1 MKEIRLSRRTF
12 TGLATMAA
20 ATMAAAGIVG
30 PRTAFSQSSLPRGPI
45 TLVVPFAAGGATD
58 VVSRLV
64 AAKAS
69 ERIGRPIIIDN
80 AGGAGG
86 VLGAT
91 RVARGSPDGSIL
103 LMGTVATH
111 AINPLMAKKKPYDPL
126 TDFSPISLLATV
138 PNVLLVGS
146 QVKAGNVRELI
157 ALLKSEPGRFSYGSS
172 GVGTPPHL
180 SGELFKAMAGV
191 DMTHVP
197 YRGGGP
203 AMVDLMGGQIPI
215 LFDVLSGAAS
225 FVRDGAVRALGVTTK
240 TRSPSFPDIPTISEA
255 GLPDYETYTWNA
267 VFGPAGMPRE
277 LVDYLSGELRLAV
290 ADPEVRR
297 RLADLSAEPVG
308 STPEALKRQV
318 ETELAKWE
326 PVINAAGLKQG

>member
-1 MKEIRLSRRTF
+1 MKESKLNRRTF

-20 ATMAAAGIVG
+20 ATMAVAGIVG
-30 PRTAFSQSSLPRGPI
+30 PRTAFGQSSLPQGPI

-138 PNVLLVGS
+138 PNVLLVGPRS
-146 QVKAGNVRELI
+146 KR
-157 ALLKSEPGRFSYGSS
+157 
-172 GVGTPPHL
+172 
-180 SGELFKAMAGV
+180 AMFA
-191 DMTHVP
+191 
-197 YRGGGP
+197 
-203 AMVDLMGGQIPI
+203 
-215 LFDVLSGAAS
+215 
-225 FVRDGAVRALGVTTK
+225 
-240 TRSPSFPDIPTISEA
+240 
-255 GLPDYETYTWNA
+255 N
-267 VFGPAGMPRE
+267 
-277 LVDYLSGELRLAV
+277 
-290 ADPEVRR
+290 
-297 RLADLSAEPVG
+297 
-308 STPEALKRQV
+308 
-318 ETELAKWE
+318 
-326 PVINAAGLKQG
+326 